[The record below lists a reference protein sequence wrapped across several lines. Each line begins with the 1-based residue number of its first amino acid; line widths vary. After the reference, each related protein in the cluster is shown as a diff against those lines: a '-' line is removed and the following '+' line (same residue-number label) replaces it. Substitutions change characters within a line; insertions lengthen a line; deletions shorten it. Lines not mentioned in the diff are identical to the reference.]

1 MRNVSANVKNDPKRF
16 WGFIK
21 AKNNI
26 SSVPTTMS
34 YKENALDG
42 PQNIVETFAD
52 FFKTVFNI
60 SNSVQNYDYNSSNDP
75 SIDYL
80 NIENFDEEIVFKAM
94 RKLKPTMTAGP
105 DLIPSFLVKHCA
117 TILAK
122 PVTILFNIILRTS
135 TFPDVGK
142 QSRITPIYK
151 NGDRSNV
158 TNYRPITIINNL
170 AKVFE
175 HVLHILIY
183 PHVSNMITDSQHG
196 FVKAYMNTV
205 LAMQVRTSP
214 HEQTEFT
221 VL

>member
-1 MRNVSANVKNDPKRF
+1 MRNVSTNVKNDPKRF

-34 YKENALDG
+34 YKENALNS

-52 FFKTVFNI
+52 FFKTAFSI

-105 DLIPSFLVKHCA
+105 DLIPSFLVKDCA
-117 TILAK
+117 TILA
-122 PVTILFNIILRTS
+122 
-135 TFPDVGK
+135 
-142 QSRITPIYK
+142 
-151 NGDRSNV
+151 
-158 TNYRPITIINNL
+158 
-170 AKVFE
+170 
-175 HVLHILIY
+175 
-183 PHVSNMITDSQHG
+183 
-196 FVKAYMNTV
+196 
-205 LAMQVRTSP
+205 
-214 HEQTEFT
+214 
-221 VL
+221 